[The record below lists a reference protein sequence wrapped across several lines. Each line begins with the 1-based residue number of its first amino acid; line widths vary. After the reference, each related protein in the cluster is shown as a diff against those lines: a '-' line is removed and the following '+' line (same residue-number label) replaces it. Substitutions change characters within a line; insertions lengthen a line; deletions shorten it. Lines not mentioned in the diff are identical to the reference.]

1 MHRVRRTCCFNVLKI
16 TTLNVKINVRFYR
29 ISYIDDLQT
38 YTYRKHFSD
47 IGFKASKIH
56 LKIGRFFFGSV
67 YKLMYKV
74 VFENSLPGQNKKK
87 KNDVHVKP
95 VSTVGACI

>member
-1 MHRVRRTCCFNVLKI
+1 MLS
-16 TTLNVKINVRFYR
+16 YR
-29 ISYIDDLQT
+29 ISFSVNLQI

-67 YKLMYKV
+67 YVIFHRVMCLKDADGMA
-74 VFENSLPGQNKKK
+74 NSEDPDQTAPL
-87 KNDVHVKP
+87 
-95 VSTVGACI
+95 GAV